1 MVGMNIFLAGDVMI
15 GRGIDQV
22 MPFPS
27 PPELFERYVAAATDY
42 LALAERAHGPI
53 PRSVEPAY
61 VWGDGLAE
69 LERVNPALRIVNF
82 ETSITRSNDAW
93 PKGINY
99 RVSPENAGCLNAAK
113 IDCCVLANNHVL
125 DWGREG
131 LVETLRTL
139 ERLQIKAV
147 GAGRMLREAQAPAI
161 FDRGDRGRVAVFA
174 AATPTSGTPLDW
186 TANDVEP
193 GVHLLPDLSDRTA
206 DAVATQIRAAASAS
220 DIVVF
225 SIHWGAN
232 WGYDVAGEERRF
244 AHALIDRA
252 GVSIVHGHSS
262 HHPKGVEV
270 YRDRLI
276 LYGCGDLLNDYEGI
290 SGREYY
296 RGDLALMYFASVD
309 AATGRLLALEMSP
322 YQIRRF
328 RLTRASSG
336 DARWLYK
343 VLDRESRKFKT
354 AIALTNGGRLTVAQE
369 RQRGRT

>member
-1 MVGMNIFLAGDVMI
+1 MVSMKIFFAGDVMI

-27 PPELFERYVAAATDY
+27 SPELFEPYIAAATDY
-42 LALAERAHGPI
+42 VTLAERAHGSI

-61 VWGDGLAE
+61 VWGDGLGE
-69 LERVNPALRIVNF
+69 LERANPALRIVNL
-82 ETSITRSNDAW
+82 ETSITRSDGAW

-99 RVSPENAGCLNAAK
+99 RVSPENAACLNAAK

-131 LVETLRTL
+131 LVETLHTL

-147 GAGRMLREAQAPAI
+147 GAGRTLREARAPAI

-186 TANDVEP
+186 AANDVEP
-193 GVHLLPDLSDRTA
+193 GVHLLPDVSDRTA
-206 DAVATQIRAAASAS
+206 DAVATQIRATASAS

-232 WGYDVAGEERRF
+232 WGYDVAGAARRF

-262 HHPKGVEV
+262 HHPKGIEV

-290 SGREYY
+290 GGRESY
-296 RGDLALMYFASVD
+296 RGDLVLMYFASVD
-309 AATGRLLALEMSP
+309 AATGRLVALEMSP
-322 YQIRRF
+322 HQIRRF
-328 RLTRASSG
+328 RLTRASFG
-336 DARWLYK
+336 DAAWLCK
-343 VLDRESRKFKT
+343 ALNRESRKFKT
-354 AIALTNGGRLTVAQE
+354 AIVLTKDGRFIVAQ